1 MFVRNRFH
9 ANLTMLLLATSF
21 LQGTPALAA
30 PGNESLLEEIIVTA
44 RKRMEGLQ
52 DAPMS
57 VTAFTAD
64 SLEYRGTDNLGQIA
78 DFTPNMTFQN
88 NPSFGG
94 ASNTAAIY
102 LRGIGQKEFLPT
114 TEPGVGLYVDGAYI
128 ARSVG
133 AILDI
138 LDMEQIE
145 ILRGPQGTLFGR
157 NTIGGAINIVT
168 RKPNEQFS
176 ASGELTLGTDDRAN
190 LKGYINGALADGFY
204 ANLSLASMNQ
214 DGYVSR
220 PDGTDL
226 GDDDTRLARLALR
239 WVATDQLEF
248 NLTAELNHE
257 RENGPP
263 LTLAGINYGLPIDA
277 VNTPPFVLIHNVGAN
292 AMATGVEAPC
302 ATFGTPLNLDVP
314 GCYDDRYV
322 VGDSVSLGTAPA
334 FSETDIEA
342 FNLRINWH
350 LTDRLELRSISA
362 YRELDSEFGRDGD
375 HSPHTI
381 SEFIDLMDQEQFTQ
395 EIQLLGTSLDNR
407 LNWILGFYFF
417 DESGNNV
424 NLLDFTVSNFRS
436 GGRFDNESSAFY
448 LQGTYDLTDTLHLT
462 AGLRVTDETKQFLP
476 DQIIFN
482 NWFAGTGH
490 PQLDAPF
497 MQAGN
502 RILPFI
508 EKEID
513 IKETSPLINLAYDVN
528 SDLMIYTSYSEGFKS
543 GGFSQRVFPPIVA
556 PFTAPAGTPD
566 IDLIPTFEPEFVQ
579 AFEVGFKY
587 MGAGGR
593 LRLNGAVF
601 NTEYD
606 DLQIQVFTSVAP
618 VTKNAA
624 NAEINGF
631 ELELQWLP
639 GDQWLVELGAGYVD
653 AAYNRIDAATT
664 FVAKGNDLERISKW
678 TLNLGLSKDLNLGS
692 MGRLTPRLDWSY
704 RSKFFNDTF
713 NTPQIAQR
721 KGYHLANVS
730 IAWQNPGEEWRVTL
744 AVENLTD
751 EEYLITGIIGDAFQS
766 YETLYNRGR
775 EWRLRFQYN
784 L

>member
-1 MFVRNRFH
+1 MVVRNRCQ
-9 ANLTMLLLATSF
+9 ANLVMLLLAVSF
-21 LQGTPALAA
+21 LPAGPVLAA
-30 PGNESLLEEIIVTA
+30 RGNESILEEITVTA
-44 RKRMEGLQ
+44 RKRPEGLQ

-57 VTAFTAD
+57 VTAFTD
-64 SLEYRGTDNLGQIA
+64 ESLQSRGTDNLAQIA

-114 TEPGVGLYVDGAYI
+114 TEPGVGLYVDGAYV

-133 AILDI
+133 AILDV

-157 NTIGGAINIVT
+157 NTIGGAINIIT

-176 ASGELTLGTDDRAN
+176 AKAEVTLGTDNRAN
-190 LKGYINGALADGFY
+190 LKAFINGAFSDRFF
-204 ANLSLASMNQ
+204 ANLSVATLNQ
-214 DGYVSR
+214 DGYVDR

-226 GDDDTRLARLALR
+226 GDDGTLLARLALR
-239 WVATDQLEF
+239 WLPTDQLEF
-248 NLTAELNHE
+248 NFSAELNRE
-257 RENGPP
+257 EENGPP
-263 LTLAGINYGLPIDA
+263 LTLSGINYGLPIDA
-277 VNTPPFVLIHNVGAN
+277 VNTPPFALIHNVRAN
-292 AMATGVEAPC
+292 AVATGVEAPC
-302 ATFGTPLNLDVP
+302 ASFDAPLNLDVP

-322 VGDSVSLGTAPA
+322 VGDSTSLGTAAA
-334 FSETDIEA
+334 FSETYIDA
-342 FNLRINWH
+342 FNLRINWQ
-350 LTDRLELRSISA
+350 LSDRLELRSITA
-362 YRELDSEFGRDGD
+362 YRDLDSQFARDGD

-381 SEFIDLMDQEQFTQ
+381 SEFVDLLDQKQFTQ
-395 EIQLLGTSLDNR
+395 EIQLLGTSQDNR

-417 DESGNNV
+417 DESGNNI

-436 GGRFDNESSAFY
+436 GGRFDNESTAFY
-448 LQGTYDLTDTLHLT
+448 LQASYDLTDALHLT
-462 AGLRVTDETKQFLP
+462 AGIRVTDETKQFLP

-497 MQAGN
+497 MQAGT

-513 IKETSPLINLAYDVN
+513 INETSPLVNLAYDIN
-528 SDLMIYTSYSEGFKS
+528 DDLMIYASYSEGFKS
-543 GGFSQRVFPPIVA
+543 GGFTQRVFPPIVP

-579 AFEVGFKY
+579 AFELGFKY

-601 NTEYD
+601 DTEYD

-624 NAEINGF
+624 SAEISGF

-639 GDQWLVELGAGYVD
+639 GNEWLVEFGAGYVD
-653 AAYNRIDAATT
+653 AEYNRIDASTT
-664 FVAKGNDLERISKW
+664 FVDKDNDLERISKW
-678 TLNLGLSKDLNLGS
+678 TLNLGLSKDINLAGK
-692 MGRLTPRLDWSY
+692 GRLTPRLDWSY

-713 NTPQIAQR
+713 NTPQIAQSD
-721 KGYHLANVS
+721 GYHLTNVS
-730 IAWQNPGEEWRVTL
+730 LAWQNPAENWRVILSVNNL
-744 AVENLTD
+744 AD
-751 EEYLITGIIGDAFQS
+751 EDYLITGIIGDAFQS
-766 YETLYNRGR
+766 YETLHNRGR
-775 EWRLRFQYN
+775 EWRLRIQYR

>member
-1 MFVRNRFH
+1 MSAKNRYQT
-9 ANLTMLLLATSF
+9 NLVKLLLAISF
-21 LQGTPALAA
+21 LPPIPVLAA
-30 PGNESLLEEIIVTA
+30 QGSESILEEITVTA
-44 RKRMEGLQ
+44 RKRQEGLQ

-57 VTAFTAD
+57 VTAFTD
-64 SLEYRGTDNLGQIA
+64 ESLEYRGADDLGQIA
-78 DFTPNMTFQN
+78 NFTPNMTFQN

-168 RKPNEQFS
+168 RKPDEEFS
-176 ASGELTLGTDDRAN
+176 ANGDITLGTDDRAN
-190 LKGYINGALADGFY
+190 FKGFVNAALADGLY
-204 ANLSLASMNQ
+204 ANFAVASMNQ

-226 GDDDTRLARLALR
+226 GDDDTRLARVALR
-239 WVATDQLEF
+239 WLPTDQLEL
-248 NLTAELNHE
+248 NLSAELNHE

-263 LTLAGINYGLPIDA
+263 LTLSGINYGLPVDA
-277 VNTPPFVLIHNVGAN
+277 ANTPPFVLIHNVGAN
-292 AMATGVEAPC
+292 AMATGIEAPC
-302 ATFGTPLNLDVP
+302 ASAAAPLNLDVP

-322 VGDSVSLGTAPA
+322 VGDGTSLGTAPA

-342 FNLRINWH
+342 LNLRISWH

-362 YRELDSEFGRDGD
+362 YRELDSVFARDGD

-381 SEFIDLMDQEQFTQ
+381 SEFIDIMDQRQFTQ
-395 EIQLLGTSLDNR
+395 EIQLVGTGLDNR

-417 DESGNNV
+417 DESGNNI

-436 GGRFDNESSAFY
+436 GGRFDNESTAFF
-448 LQGTYDLTDTLHLT
+448 LQGTYDLTDDLHLT
-462 AGLRVTDETKQFLP
+462 AGVRVTDETKQFLP

-497 MQAGN
+497 MQAGS
-502 RILPFI
+502 RILPFVK
-508 EKEID
+508 KEID
-513 IKETSPLINLAYDVN
+513 IDETSPLVNLAYDVN
-528 SDLMIYTSYSEGFKS
+528 DDLMIYASYSEGFKS
-543 GGFSQRVFPPIVA
+543 GGFSQRVFPPIVP

-566 IDLIPTFEPEFVQ
+566 IDLIPTFQPEFVQ
-579 AFEVGFKY
+579 AFELGFKH

-624 NAEINGF
+624 SAEVNGF

-639 GDQWLVELGAGYVD
+639 GSDWLIELGVGYVD
-653 AAYNRIDAATT
+653 AEYNSIDATTT
-664 FVAKGNDLERISKW
+664 FVDKSNDLERISKW
-678 TLNLGLSKDLNLGS
+678 TWNLGVSKDMSLAG
-692 MGRLTPRLDWSY
+692 GRLAPRLDWSY

-721 KGYHLANVS
+721 AGYDLANLSV
-730 IAWQNPGEEWRVTL
+730 AWQDPGENWRITL
-744 AVENLTD
+744 AVNNLTD
-751 EEYLITGIIGDAFQS
+751 EKYLITGIIGDAFQS

-775 EWRLRFQYN
+775 EWRLKVQYQ